1 MRVTVTLCR
10 QTEKKSGDDKGDD
23 TFLFGRE
30 HEPVLELVPFPT
42 FGKFQRGSCFSHDRI
57 RSER

>member
-1 MRVTVTLCR
+1 MVAITFRAE
-10 QTEKKSGDDKGDD
+10 TENKRSHHKNDDS
-23 TFLFGRE
+23 FLFRAE

-42 FGKFQRGSCFSHDRI
+42 FGKFQRGSRFSHDRI